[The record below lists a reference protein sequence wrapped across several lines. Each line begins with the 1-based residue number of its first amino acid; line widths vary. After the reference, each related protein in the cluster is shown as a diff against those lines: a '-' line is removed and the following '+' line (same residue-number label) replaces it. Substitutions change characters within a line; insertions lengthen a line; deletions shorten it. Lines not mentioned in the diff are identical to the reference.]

1 VNAAAQ
7 AAALIDEVRDDPAR
21 RTQFALD
28 AYTFRSGSRRYLPYA
43 RAVVAFMGWQNTRG
57 ALNPLDHASP
67 GSRWWRAVNEH
78 LLRDTCE
85 ARLLLAGGPGE
96 VSRPSV
102 EQWLRFFET
111 PTAQTF
117 YLAHNAS
124 VVGGYLAH
132 RDLAA
137 DEAPAERFFMNVTL
151 GRVLYAQALVS
162 DGAFALGRLALI
174 GPILRNPRVRAP
186 EIFLSM
192 KGVLP
197 SQYPIEAP
205 TIEDIVAAENRL
217 GRLLDYAVIG
227 SRLDAL
233 YAFAADA
240 LAEPRLLGLVRD
252 GVPGYA
258 WPYAQRH
265 VWDSPVPPKVNAALG
280 FLTGPVTPPVASG
293 SAWPSMAGHRRRPVP
308 QIATCGN

>member
-1 VNAAAQ
+1 MTAAAQ
-7 AAALIDEVRDDPAR
+7 ADRLVAEVRDDPVR
-21 RTQFALD
+21 RMQFAVS
-28 AYTFRSGSRRYLPYA
+28 AYTFPSGSRRYLPYA
-43 RAVVAFMGWQNTRG
+43 RAVVAFMRWQNTRG
-57 ALNPLDHASP
+57 VLNPLDHANP
-67 GSRWWRAVNEH
+67 GSRWWRAVNED
-78 LLRDTCE
+78 LLRDTYE
-85 ARLLLAGGPGE
+85 ARLLLSDGRGE
-96 VSRPSV
+96 MSRPSV
-102 EQWLRFFET
+102 ERWLRFFET

-151 GRVLYAQALVS
+151 GRVLYAQAAVS

-174 GPILRNPRVRAP
+174 GRLLRNPRVRAP
-186 EIFLSM
+186 EIFLAM

-197 SQYPIEAP
+197 SEYPIETP
-205 TIEDIVAAENRL
+205 GIEDIVQSENRL

-240 LAEPRLLGLVRD
+240 LAEPRLFGLVRD
-252 GVPGYA
+252 GVPVYA

-265 VWDSPVPPKVNAALG
+265 VWDSPVSSKANAVLG
-280 FLTGPVTPPVASG
+280 FLTGPVTPPEASG
-293 SAWPSMAGHRRRPVP
+293 SAWPSTARHPRRPVP
-308 QIATCGN
+308 RTARCGN